1 MSKRRAFPLLNE
13 RGILQHSERAKNG
26 QNCRRTIGASLLR
39 EPGAWRRRLVLR
51 VLLPAHPQM
60 LLVLQEPGVQRR
72 GLVLRVLLPAH
83 TPPLLVLRQ
92 PGRAAPRAFVGAAA
106 ALPLRALGPAPF

>member
-1 MSKRRAFPLLNE
+1 M
-13 RGILQHSERAKNG
+13 
-26 QNCRRTIGASLLR
+26 
-39 EPGAWRRRLVLR
+39 
-51 VLLPAHPQM
+51 
-60 LLVLQEPGVQRR
+60 QRR
-72 GLVLRVLLPAH
+72 MQVLRVLLPAH